1 MLVQSEWDGAVLEGL
16 VRSKGVLS
24 FCDGCGD
31 GKVRCNG
38 RGKPLA
44 LRKAGGIVR
53 FSRDSAFFEGQCQCS
68 CTDKVTKLLIPYRY
82 GNGFKQCWRYI

>member
-38 RGKPLA
+38 RGKP
-44 LRKAGGIVR
+44 V
-53 FSRDSAFFEGQCQCS
+53 
-68 CTDKVTKLLIPYRY
+68 
-82 GNGFKQCWRYI
+82 